1 MKVTGERTSLLIRAA
16 AILGIAGPVLFL
28 SVLAAL
34 TVVQYNFML
43 GIGWRPLGD
52 PAGAWPS
59 GLALGPYGW
68 VQILNFVVSGLLLAT
83 FAAGLHFGV
92 TDGRGSRVGPGLLF
106 VAGMA
111 MALMGFETD
120 PIRRTTPR
128 TLHGWIHDLAFVHF
142 ALALLSALFF
152 LWQRLRKDPRWRNHS
167 RYTLA
172 TSILAA
178 LLLVLPGVAYYL
190 FLVVVLLWVGATGA
204 KLWRSTVG
212 GDEE

>member
-1 MKVTGERTSLLIRAA
+1 
-16 AILGIAGPVLFL
+16 
-28 SVLAAL
+28 
-34 TVVQYNFML
+34 
-43 GIGWRPLGD
+43 
-52 PAGAWPS
+52 
-59 GLALGPYGW
+59 
-68 VQILNFVVSGLLLAT
+68 
-83 FAAGLHFGV
+83 
-92 TDGRGSRVGPGLLF
+92 
-106 VAGMA
+106 

-120 PIRRTTPR
+120 LIRRTMPR

-172 TSILAA
+172 TGILAA

-190 FLVVVLLWVGATGA
+190 FLVVVLLWVGATDA